1 MTPTLEEYERIT
13 TIILRNTDGIFHQYL
28 FSHSIGNKFSNRLT
42 NENVLLVKL
51 LSVIFGLS
59 VIKLPMNLLT
69 GKARQKKFV
78 RFIPSVFPNDKI
90 PYTIF
95 PYNRHNTVY
104 NDFCSNSFPYL
115 QDIHWLQDNDSY
127 QLSNSILN
135 QIQNFKK
142 ENEFD

>member
-13 TIILRNTDGIFHQYL
+13 TRILRNTDRIFHQHL

-51 LSVIFGLS
+51 LSVIFSLS

-115 QDIHWLQDNDSY
+115 QDIPWFQDNDSY

-135 QIQNFKK
+135 QIQNFKEK
-142 ENEFD
+142 NEFN